1 MTKKENSY
9 PVGVYLICRAR
20 IGGTE
25 IYRGGG
31 GQKFIGGQKWT
42 STFTPAYTYVVA
54 RIRVMVWANVMV
66 EVLLVFLQSLCITCS
81 CCIFEVRDS
90 YGNVVV
96 IVSMK
101 KCLKMQ
107 TETAIRVVIWVSLRF
122 LTMWHNFGWNFFVRI
137 FWHFL
142 WILV

>member
-1 MTKKENSY
+1 M
-9 PVGVYLICRAR
+9 GVYLICCAR

-66 EVLLVFLQSLCITCS
+66 EVC
-81 CCIFEVRDS
+81 
-90 YGNVVV
+90 
-96 IVSMK
+96 
-101 KCLKMQ
+101 
-107 TETAIRVVIWVSLRF
+107 
-122 LTMWHNFGWNFFVRI
+122 VRI
-137 FWHFL
+137 PAIALYYLFLLHF
-142 WILV
+142 